1 MNESISML
9 KLTIIAALGVITA
22 YFNALMIPIVVLV
35 FVMVTDYISG
45 MASAKKSGE
54 LSSGI
59 GIMGIAKKVGY
70 LALVA
75 VGMVVDYLILSALVS
90 IGISLQI
97 NYCFGMIITVWLII
111 NELISILENLGEM
124 GVPLPSFLTSMIK
137 TLKSKVE
144 EQGGRHYHKED
155 DENDK

>member
-9 KLTIIAALGVITA
+9 KLTIITALGVIAA

-54 LSSGI
+54 LSSSI

-75 VGMVVDYLILSALVS
+75 VGMVVDYLISSALVHV
-90 IGISLQI
+90 GIEIQI
-97 NYCFGMIITVWLII
+97 NYCFAVIWLIV
-111 NELISILENLGEM
+111 NELISILENLGEL
-124 GVPLPSFLTSMIK
+124 GVPIPDFLRRSIHKIK
-137 TLKSKVE
+137 DGVE
-144 EQGGRHYHKED
+144 AKTEE
-155 DENDK
+155 

>member
-54 LSSGI
+54 LSSSI

-75 VGMVVDYLILSALVS
+75 VGMVVDYLISSALVHV
-90 IGISLQI
+90 GIEIQI
-97 NYCFGMIITVWLII
+97 NYCFAMIIVIWLIV
-111 NELISILENLGEM
+111 NELISILENLGEL
-124 GVPLPSFLTSMIK
+124 GVPIPSFLGKYISKIK
-137 TLKSKVE
+137 ENVE
-144 EQGGRHYHKED
+144 HKTGGD
-155 DENDK
+155 DE

>member
-54 LSSGI
+54 LSSSI

-75 VGMVVDYLILSALVS
+75 VGMVVDYLISSALV
-90 IGISLQI
+90 
-97 NYCFGMIITVWLII
+97 
-111 NELISILENLGEM
+111 
-124 GVPLPSFLTSMIK
+124 
-137 TLKSKVE
+137 
-144 EQGGRHYHKED
+144 
-155 DENDK
+155 

>member
-9 KLTIIAALGVITA
+9 KLTIITALGVIAA
-22 YFNALMIPIVVLV
+22 YFNALLIPIVVLV

-54 LSSGI
+54 LSSSI

-75 VGMVVDYLILSALVS
+75 VGMVVDYLISSALVHV
-90 IGISLQI
+90 GIKIQI
-97 NYCFGMIITVWLII
+97 NYCFAMIIVIWLIV

-144 EQGGRHYHKED
+144 EQGGRHYQ
-155 DENDK
+155 DKDSGE

>member
-22 YFNALMIPIVVLV
+22 YFNVLMIPIVVLV

-54 LSSGI
+54 LSSSI

-75 VGMVVDYLILSALVS
+75 VGMVVDYLISSALVHV
-90 IGISLQI
+90 GIEIQI
-97 NYCFGMIITVWLII
+97 NYCFAMIIVIWLII

-137 TLKSKVE
+137 TLKSKVDE
-144 EQGGRHYHKED
+144 VGRHYQ
-155 DENDK
+155 DKDSEE